1 MSVDSERSMRK
12 STEPES
18 ITLLGGTGS
27 IGKSTLDI
35 IRENP
40 AKFRLEVVTAGQNAD
55 RLIEIA
61 REFKPKAVAVADE
74 SGYAQVKDALKG
86 LGIDV
91 FAGSAGLVEAASID
105 TDFTMA
111 AIMGTAGL
119 EPTHKAICRG
129 TRIGLANKECLVSA
143 GTLVMQA
150 ARTYKSDILP
160 VDSEHNA
167 IYQVFNKAQPESVE
181 RLILTASGGPFRKTD
196 AALIACA
203 TPEEALRHPNWSM
216 GAKITID
223 SASLMNK
230 GLEVIEAYHLFP
242 VEPHQI
248 DVVVHPQSIVHSMV
262 EYKDGSVLAQMGAPD
277 MRIPIAYAMSYPERI
292 PTAVERLD
300 FAALACMEF
309 EAPDYVRFPCLRIAK
324 EAMQEGQLA
333 TLIMNAAN
341 EVAVAAFLERKILF
355 GQIAYVVEKT
365 LERRVSSVQ
374 PQSIAETLAVDAEVR
389 KISLDIIDQLVMAA

>member
-1 MSVDSERSMRK
+1 MSIDVAGGYSR
-12 STEPES
+12 TEPES

-27 IGKSTLDI
+27 IGQSTLDI

-40 AKFRLEVVTAGQNAD
+40 GRFRLGVVTAGQNSD

-61 REFKPKAVAVADE
+61 REFKPQAVAVADE
-74 SGYAQVKDALKG
+74 GRYTQVRDALSG
-86 LGIDV
+86 LAIDV
-91 FAGSAGLVEAASID
+91 FAGTAGLIEAASID

-119 EPTHKAICRG
+119 EPTYTAICRG

-150 ARTYKSDILP
+150 ARTYKSEVLP

-167 IYQVFNKAQPESVE
+167 IYQVFDKALPESVE
-181 RLILTASGGPFRKTD
+181 RLILTASGGPFRTKD
-196 AALIACA
+196 AAHIARA
-203 TPEEALRHPNWSM
+203 TPDEALRHPNWSM

-230 GLEVIEAYHLFP
+230 GLEIIEAYHLFP

-262 EYKDGSVLAQMGAPD
+262 EYRDGSVLAQMGTPD
-277 MRIPIAYAMSYPERI
+277 MRIPISYAMSYPERI
-292 PTAVERLD
+292 STSVERLN
-300 FAALACMEF
+300 FAAVARMEF

-341 EVAVAAFLERKILF
+341 EVAVAAFLARKILF

-365 LERRVSSVQ
+365 LERHIGSAQ
-374 PQSIAETLAVDAEVR
+374 PRSIAETLAVDADAR
-389 KISLDIIDQLVMAA
+389 KVSLDIIDKLVMAA